1 MKREDIPKHL
11 RHLEDWKL
19 KALFYLF
26 RSPK

>member
-26 RSPK
+26 RARA